1 MVHVVYFAV
10 LIVNFPFTV
19 VKLLILNLS
28 AIYPGC
34 VQLVCTCSK
43 CNCNLESAIKFHFD
57 LLLVV

>member
-19 VKLLILNLS
+19 VKLLILNLP

-34 VQLVCTCSK
+34 VQLVCTCK
-43 CNCNLESAIKFHFD
+43 NVTVTCNLPLNFI
-57 LLLVV
+57 LTCY